1 MIEMKDIMKK
11 YSNGTTAIRNLSI
24 SIDQGEFVYVVGPS
38 GAGKSTFIKLM
49 YREERATKGVLNV
62 AGYDL
67 VGMKNR
73 EIPLMRREIGV
84 VFQDYKLLPRKTV
97 FENVAYAMQ
106 VIGRKPR
113 DIKKRVIDRKSV
125 V

>member
-73 EIPLMRREIGV
+73 EIPLMRRKSAWSSKTTNFYRGKRSLKMLLM
-84 VFQDYKLLPRKTV
+84 QCKLSDANP
-97 FENVAYAMQ
+97 
-106 VIGRKPR
+106 VISKNG
-113 DIKKRVIDRKSV
+113 
-125 V
+125 